1 MTSTIQT
8 KNHIELEGL
17 LSGTKV
23 YRNDGKKP
31 FAYGFVKTRQP
42 YKDEFGEPSH
52 KTIRHP
58 VKCFGE
64 GLVKTIE
71 ALTNDKDI
79 VKVTGYVDYTSYTN
93 KEGVE
98 HILAGVTVTQ
108 LEAFGT
114 VEAG

>member
-17 LSGTKV
+17 LSGAKV

-31 FAYGFVKTRQP
+31 FAYGLVKTRQP
-42 YKDEFGEPSH
+42 CKDEFGEPSH

-71 ALTNDKDI
+71 TLTNDKDI
-79 VKVTGYVDYTSYTN
+79 VKVTGYVDYTSFTN
-93 KEGVE
+93 KDGVE
-98 HILAGVTVTQ
+98 QIRAEVIVTQ
-108 LEAFGT
+108 LEALGT